1 MTLTLPPTKKRLAD
15 VGYYMEGISS
25 LPGFERISK
34 LSSNETAIGPS
45 PKAIRAAQAA
55 METAHRYPEIGTGA
69 LPEALAARFDL
80 DPKRMAF
87 GPGSDEVLLR
97 LISLYSGPGDEV
109 VHSKNAYMQ
118 FPIYAMRA
126 GSIPVAAEDDDF
138 RHSVDKILAAVTER
152 TKIVIIANPDN
163 PSGTYLPGYEVR
175 RLHGALAE
183 DVLLIIDGAYH
194 EYAAAEAYEDP
205 TALVHE
211 ADNVVMTRSFSKLYS
226 LAGLR
231 LGWCYGPPEVIDLM
245 ERVGPSFPVN
255 SAANAAGIAAV
266 EDRAHCDRV
275 LAHNGKWIARLTEA
289 LTGFGLKVYPSQT
302 NFVLVQ
308 FPSASEAEA
317 ADENLKAHGIVG
329 RKFAL
334 DDFADKLR
342 FTVGLDHEMEA
353 MIAVLEQF
361 MARRSHDSAAQ

>member
-1 MTLTLPPTKKRLAD
+1 MTLTLPPTKKSLAD
-15 VGYYMEGISS
+15 VGYYMVGIST
-25 LPGFERISK
+25 LPGFETISK
-34 LSSNETAIGPS
+34 LSSNETALGPS
-45 PKAIRAAQAA
+45 PHAIQAAQAA
-55 METAHRYPEIGTGA
+55 METAHRYPELGTGP
-69 LPEALAARFDL
+69 LPETLAARFDL
-80 DPKRMAF
+80 DPKRIAF

-126 GSIPVAAEDDDF
+126 GSVPVAADDDDF

-163 PSGTYLPGYEVR
+163 PSGTYLPGDEVR

-194 EYAAAEAYEDP
+194 EYAQAEGYEDP

-289 LTGFGLKVYPSQT
+289 LPGCGLKVYPSQT

-317 ADENLKAHGIVG
+317 ADDNLKAHGIVG

-361 MARRSHDSAAQ
+361 MAR

>member
-1 MTLTLPPTKKRLAD
+1 MTLTLPPTKTSLAD
-15 VGYYMEGISS
+15 VGYYMVGISS
-25 LPGFERISK
+25 LPGFDEISK

-45 PKAIRAAQAA
+45 PKAIEAAKAA
-55 METAHRYPEIGTGA
+55 MDTAHRYPELGTSA
-69 LPEALAARFDL
+69 LPKALAARFDL
-80 DPKRMAF
+80 DPARMVF

-109 VHSKNAYMQ
+109 IHSKNAYMQ

-126 GSIPVAAEDDDF
+126 GSIPVAAGDDDF
-138 RHSVDKILAAVTER
+138 RHNVDKILAAVTER

-163 PSGTYLPGYEVR
+163 PSGTYLPGDEVR
-175 RLHGALAE
+175 RLHAGLRD

-194 EYAAAEAYEDP
+194 EYAAAEDYEDP
-205 TALVHE
+205 TKLVHE
-211 ADNVVMTRSFSKLYS
+211 FDNVVMTRSFSKLYA

-231 LGWCYGPPEVIDLM
+231 LGWCYGPRDVIDLM

-266 EDRAHCDRV
+266 EDRGHCDHV
-275 LAHNGKWIARLTEA
+275 LRHNATWIARLTEA
-289 LTGFGLKVYPSQT
+289 LTGVGLKVYPSQT

-308 FPSASEAEA
+308 FPSASEAEE
-317 ADENLKAHGIVG
+317 ADESLKAHGIVG

-334 DDFADKLR
+334 EDFADKLR
-342 FTVGLDHEMEA
+342 FTVGLDPEMEA
-353 MIAVLEQF
+353 LTQVLQRF
-361 MARRSHDSAAQ
+361 MTRGLNDNAAQ